1 MAQYAFGTGL
11 LWGTATSDVNGNA
24 LTTPTPVTFGTL
36 QEVSIDINFDKK
48 ELYGQNQFP
57 QSVARGKGKI
67 EGKAKFARMN
77 GLMINSLFF
86 GQTLTTSAGIAD
98 YYDQT
103 GSVVPATPFAI
114 TVVPPTSGVWSAD
127 LGVIDSNGRP
137 LTKVASAPAAGQ
149 YSVAAGVYTFNTAQ
163 STQTVFINYQY
174 TTTTGVP
181 NATSIV
187 ETNPLMGNAPFF
199 RADVSFPFQGKQLIF
214 TFPQCLATKLTFATK
229 LDDYTV
235 PEFDFSCFANSAGQ
249 AFTMAM
255 AE

>member
-11 LWGTATSDVNGNA
+11 LWGTANSDVNGNTLA
-24 LTTPTPVTFGTL
+24 TPTPVTFGTL
-36 QEVSIDINFDKK
+36 QEVSIDISFDKK
-48 ELYGQNQFP
+48 ELYGQSQFP

-77 GLMINSLFF
+77 GLLLNSLFF
-86 GQTLTTSAGIAD
+86 GQTLTTAAGVAD

-103 GSVVPATPFAI
+103 GSVVPTTPFTI
-114 TVVPPTSGVWSAD
+114 TIAPANSGVWSAD
-127 LGVIDSNGRP
+127 LGVGDSNGRP

-163 STQTVFINYQY
+163 AGQTVFISYQY

-181 NATSIV
+181 TATSII

-199 RADVSFPFQGKQLIF
+199 RADVAFPFQGKQVVF
-214 TFPQCLATKLTFATK
+214 TFPYCLATKLNFATK

-235 PEFDFSCFANSAGQ
+235 PEFDFSAFASPAGQ
-249 AFTMAM
+249 VFTMAL